1 MMRDEAGFESNEK
14 ITGREPV
21 QRKDKPAEQMYDR
34 EVPITGVPGHTLL
47 HDWLDGEVDAMRAS
61 EVEGKSKIELWTR
74 INAESEMLRR
84 RVTPVHVQQKIMAS
98 LPDTP
103 GTASNWWKQQVTMTP
118 VSAIAIGVALLA
130 VGALIIQAL
139 RKTNGDDKKI
149 ARLLAS
155 RAFFLLFSRR
165 RNLLPAWTL
174 QRCEN
179 SAPYTLYC
187 LCTVSLYCIVE

>member
-1 MMRDEAGFESNEK
+1 MMREDAGFESNER

-47 HDWLDGEVDAMRAS
+47 HDWLDGEVDVMRAS

-84 RVTPVHVQQKIMAS
+84 RVTPVHVQQRIMAS

-103 GTASNWWKQQVTMTP
+103 GSETSWWKQQVTMTP
-118 VSAIAIGVALLA
+118 VSAISIGVALLA

-139 RKTNGDDKKI
+139 R
-149 ARLLAS
+149 
-155 RAFFLLFSRR
+155 
-165 RNLLPAWTL
+165 
-174 QRCEN
+174 
-179 SAPYTLYC
+179 
-187 LCTVSLYCIVE
+187 

>member
-1 MMRDEAGFESNEK
+1 MIRDEAGFESNEK

-21 QRKDKPAEQMYDR
+21 QRKEKPAEQMYDR

-47 HDWLDGEVDAMRAS
+47 HDWLDGEVDEMRAS

-84 RVTPVHVQQKIMAS
+84 RVTPVHVQQRIMAS

-139 RKTNGDDKKI
+139 R
-149 ARLLAS
+149 
-155 RAFFLLFSRR
+155 
-165 RNLLPAWTL
+165 
-174 QRCEN
+174 
-179 SAPYTLYC
+179 
-187 LCTVSLYCIVE
+187 

>member
-34 EVPITGVPGHTLL
+34 EVPLNGVSGHTML
-47 HDWLDGEVDAMRAS
+47 HDWLDGEVDEMRAS
-61 EVEGKSKIELWTR
+61 EAEGKSKVELWTR

-84 RVTPVHVQQKIMAS
+84 RVTPVHVQQRIMAS

-103 GTASNWWKQQVTMTP
+103 GTATNWWKQQVTITP

-139 RKTNGDDKKI
+139 R
-149 ARLLAS
+149 
-155 RAFFLLFSRR
+155 
-165 RNLLPAWTL
+165 
-174 QRCEN
+174 
-179 SAPYTLYC
+179 
-187 LCTVSLYCIVE
+187 